1 MQFYFAMG
9 AMQLGAVYFHPSYA
23 GTEIEHHW
31 LGRPDLRFAVL
42 THPLVTHPTLEGL
55 EEKDRCISSP
65 DYRYSPLSAPRRY
78 DSILKEGFIPL
89 VDFRW
94 LDILPGDGFPPK
106 RLRVLVRNG
115 GNTQGLTMIPVGADG
130 SLHGRRAT
138 VVQVPARST
147 GWIDLALQEIRSEES
162 YRLVPPGGP
171 TRMALGGIAFDDSRL
186 HWPWERKAK
195 LSLLARDPVTGQV
208 ACSFDPAALLPGAL
222 AERSVE
228 VLNDA
233 GSSVLVRIGP

>member
-1 MQFYFAMG
+1 
-9 AMQLGAVYFHPSYA
+9 
-23 GTEIEHHW
+23 
-31 LGRPDLRFAVL
+31 
-42 THPLVTHPTLEGL
+42 
-55 EEKDRCISSP
+55 
-65 DYRYSPLSAPRRY
+65 
-78 DSILKEGFIPL
+78 
-89 VDFRW
+89 
-94 LDILPGDGFPPK
+94 
-106 RLRVLVRNG
+106 
-115 GNTQGLTMIPVGADG
+115 MIPVGADG

-195 LSLLARDPVTGQV
+195 LTLLARDPVTGQV